1 MLGVQ
6 LSPSARRVI
15 YMESMKV
22 QRKLLLMALLVLLSF
37 NLGYAQDDR
46 QIYSMAIREA
56 ESGNMDFAFMHFRS
70 LLRNYPDS
78 KYTQDASFAIGE
90 YYFIAAD
97 YKNAAEVWS
106 TFINDYPDSKGL
118 PFALLYLLKLAEIR
132 RDGSLVEKLKNKI
145 IGLNQLTFLFR
156 ESKGYT
162 YKSPLRRKYR
172 MIYYIDKVEFY
183 VDDKLFEKISY

>member
-1 MLGVQ
+1 M
-6 LSPSARRVI
+6 A
-15 YMESMKV
+15 MKIN
-22 QRKLLLMALLVLLSF
+22 KIPLTVLLFILLIF
-37 NLGYAQDDR
+37 NYGFAKDDG
-46 QIYSMAIREA
+46 QIYSTAIREA
-56 ESGNMDFAFMHFRS
+56 ESGNIDFAFMYFRS

-78 KYTQDASFAIGE
+78 KYTHDASFAIGE

-106 TFINDYPDSKGL
+106 NFINDYPDSKGL
-118 PFALLYLLKLAEIR
+118 PFALMYLFRVAGIR
-132 RDGSLVEKLKNKI
+132 RDASLVEKLKNKI
-145 IGLNQLTFLFR
+145 IGLKQLTFLFR